1 MIVSDPNVDSEGLQ
15 ACQSLANAYPF
26 AMIRYFAEVDSTNT
40 AAMVDLGLADEL
52 ATPRLYVAD
61 SQVAGR
67 GRHGKSWVADHGTLT
82 FSLVVP
88 SVMLSSGLPPPIS
101 IAVGVAIARTIEHLA
116 APLVARIKWPNDVY
130 IDDGKVAGILIEAIP
145 TRHDAV
151 VIGVGL
157 NVATDFRRTDAVL
170 DSPAKSICELTQRYP
185 RRYQWL
191 EECVGQILDALDE
204 LANRPLAILNDHR
217 SRCLLKGNS
226 VRYLDHGLWQ
236 HGHCEG
242 IDNAGSL
249 LVRFNQTLHRLS
261 SGEVHRVRRA
271 ETNH

>member
-1 MIVSDPNVDSEGLQ
+1 MIVADSNVDSEGLL
-15 ACQSLANAYPF
+15 ACQSLASVHPF

-40 AAMVDLGLADEL
+40 AAMLDLGQSDEL
-52 ATPRLYVAD
+52 MMPRLYLAD
-61 SQVAGR
+61 AQVAGR
-67 GRHGKSWVADHGTLT
+67 GRHGKNWVADHGTLT
-82 FSLVVP
+82 FSLVAP
-88 SVMLSSGLPPPIS
+88 SVILSSGLPAPIS

-116 APLVARIKWPNDVY
+116 APLIARIKWPNDVY

-145 TRHDAV
+145 TRRDAV

-157 NVATDFRRTDAVL
+157 NVATDFRKTDAIL

-191 EECVGQILDALDE
+191 AECVSQILNALDE
-204 LANRPLAILNDHR
+204 LAVRPEEILTDHR
-217 SRCLLKGNS
+217 NRCLLKGNL
-226 VRYLDHGLWQ
+226 VRYLSNGQWQ

-249 LVRFNQTLHRLS
+249 LVRSGQTLHRLS

-271 ETNH
+271 

>member
-1 MIVSDPNVDSEGLQ
+1 MIVADPNVDSEGLL
-15 ACQSLANAYPF
+15 ACQSLASIHPF

-40 AAMVDLGLADEL
+40 AAMRDLGQAEEL
-52 ATPRLYVAD
+52 TMPRLYVAD
-61 SQVAGR
+61 AQVAGR
-67 GRHGKSWVADHGTLT
+67 GRHGKLWVADQGTLT
-82 FSLVVP
+82 FSLVAP
-88 SVMLSSGLPPPIS
+88 SVVLSSGLPAPIS

-116 APLVARIKWPNDVY
+116 APLNARIKWPNDVY

-145 TRHDAV
+145 TRRDAV

-157 NVATDFRRTDAVL
+157 NVATDFRKTDAIL

-191 EECVGQILDALDE
+191 PECVGQILDALKE
-204 LANRPLAILNDHR
+204 LANRPQDVLKDHR
-217 SRCLLKGNS
+217 NRCLLNGNS
-226 VRYLDHGLWQ
+226 VRYLNNGQWR

-249 LVRFNQTLHRLS
+249 LVRSEQTLHRLS

-271 ETNH
+271 

>member
-1 MIVSDPNVDSEGLQ
+1 MIVADENVDSEGLL
-15 ACQSLANAYPF
+15 ACQSLASIHPF

-40 AAMVDLGLADEL
+40 AAMRDLGHADEL
-52 ATPRLYVAD
+52 AMPRLYLAD
-61 SQVAGR
+61 AQVAGR

-88 SVMLSSGLPPPIS
+88 SVILSSGLPAPIS

-116 APLVARIKWPNDVY
+116 APLIARIKWPNDVY

-145 TRHDAV
+145 TRRDAV

-157 NVATDFRRTDAVL
+157 NVATDFRKTDAIL

-191 EECVGQILDALDE
+191 AECVGQILDALDE
-204 LANRPLAILNDHR
+204 LTNRPEDVLKDHR
-217 SRCLLKGNS
+217 NRCILKGNS
-226 VRYLDHGLWQ
+226 VRYLHDGQWQ

-242 IDNAGSL
+242 IDNDGFL
-249 LVRFNQTLHRLS
+249 LVHSGQTLHRLS

-271 ETNH
+271 

>member
-1 MIVSDPNVDSEGLQ
+1 MIVADSNVDSEGLL
-15 ACQSLANAYPF
+15 ACQSLASVHPF

-40 AAMVDLGLADEL
+40 AAMLDLGQAEDL
-52 ATPRLYVAD
+52 TIPRLYVAD
-61 SQVAGR
+61 AQVAGR
-67 GRHGKSWVADHGTLT
+67 GRHGKSWVADRGTLT
-82 FSLVVP
+82 FSLVTPAVN
-88 SVMLSSGLPPPIS
+88 LSSGLPAPIS

-116 APLVARIKWPNDVY
+116 APLIARIKWPNDVY

-145 TRHDAV
+145 TRRDAV

-157 NVATDFRRTDAVL
+157 NVATDFRKSDAIL

-185 RRYQWL
+185 HRYQWL
-191 EECVGQILDALDE
+191 AECVGQILDALDE
-204 LANRPLAILNDHR
+204 LANRPEGILKDHR

-226 VRYLDHGLWQ
+226 IRYLNDGQWQ

-242 IDNAGSL
+242 IDNAGLL
-249 LVRFNQTLHRLS
+249 LVRNGQTLHHLS

-271 ETNH
+271 